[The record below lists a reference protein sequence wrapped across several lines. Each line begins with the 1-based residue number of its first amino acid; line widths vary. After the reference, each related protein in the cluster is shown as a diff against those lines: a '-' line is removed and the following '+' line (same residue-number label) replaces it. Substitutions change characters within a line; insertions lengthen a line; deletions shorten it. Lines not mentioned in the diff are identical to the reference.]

1 MALLPLLFLV
11 TIAAATWAFRGQ
23 PARFRWTLFGGAA
36 VATWGAVL
44 GLLAATPTS
53 TALSVWQ
60 PAPLF
65 RSRLEFVLDDPGW
78 TMAFVMA
85 TNLLVSSAFM
95 ASRTSAPVE
104 APATFIL
111 GLSAVAMAGVMAG
124 NLASLIASWA
134 LFDLILLARSLSSAG
149 ASGKGSGGGFAIF
162 SGLLGLMLV
171 LSATATLEDA
181 GASDAAGTI
190 SVPPIGFALLVAAA
204 LLRMGGGPHPS
215 GSLAEPGKSHLDDPF
230 PRMVSAALGASLL
243 VRTIA
248 GGIPPDMVRPMQ
260 WVVCAL
266 GLTCSVRWVL
276 GWRDEGSARY
286 FLTGLLAFGAIAS
299 TFSASDGERPALA
312 AATLALC
319 AAPLVIYRRIH
330 HGAHRVAPA
339 ATALIVAGLPATI
352 GGTLMSSLVSSFAGP
367 LDLVFAAA
375 CVLGLGL
382 LAGGLLQQAYQPSE
396 AWPASEALPKGL
408 FTLGKF
414 VPLLAILGLGLR
426 PSATP
431 TAMGGGALVLAL
443 VVAVLVG
450 RGTDRG
456 TSTVPARW
464 RRLSAWLEPS
474 GGLNVA
480 RGVTAA
486 ILRAIHGL
494 ASVLE
499 GEGAMLWVL
508 VLLMVIVLG
517 WR

>member
-1 MALLPLLFLV
+1 
-11 TIAAATWAFRGQ
+11 
-23 PARFRWTLFGGAA
+23 
-36 VATWGAVL
+36 
-44 GLLAATPTS
+44 
-53 TALSVWQ
+53 
-60 PAPLF
+60 
-65 RSRLEFVLDDPGW
+65 
-78 TMAFVMA
+78 
-85 TNLLVSSAFM
+85 
-95 ASRTSAPVE
+95 
-104 APATFIL
+104 
-111 GLSAVAMAGVMAG
+111 
-124 NLASLIASWA
+124 
-134 LFDLILLARSLSSAG
+134 
-149 ASGKGSGGGFAIF
+149 
-162 SGLLGLMLV
+162 
-171 LSATATLEDA
+171 
-181 GASDAAGTI
+181 
-190 SVPPIGFALLVAAA
+190 
-204 LLRMGGGPHPS
+204 
-215 GSLAEPGKSHLDDPF
+215 
-230 PRMVSAALGASLL
+230 
-243 VRTIA
+243 
-248 GGIPPDMVRPMQ
+248 
-260 WVVCAL
+260 
-266 GLTCSVRWVL
+266 
-276 GWRDEGSARY
+276 
-286 FLTGLLAFGAIAS
+286 
-299 TFSASDGERPALA
+299 
-312 AATLALC
+312 LC